1 MNVRIPYHH
10 RNSGNGLGG
19 ILKSLSG
26 IIRPL
31 YSSAK
36 QILKPVGKELGREG
50 ISFLASTGN
59 DVLKGKRSLKDS
71 LKKNY
76 KKSKKSI
83 KKKAVNAFQGRGKKN
98 RRKKGKKEQRVSG
111 KRRRRR
117 IRRRRVV
124 KEEKKVEKRRK
135 KYKKRKKNP
144 LLSSTPTLPNYG
156 VARVHKP
163 SGWNF
168 TLRTLY
174 IE

>member
-83 KKKAVNAFQGRGKKN
+83 KKKAVNAFQGRGKKKPK
-98 RRKKGKKEQRVSG
+98 KKGKKRTTGLGKKKKKKKNKKKKGSKGGGKKSG
-111 KRRRRR
+111 K
-117 IRRRRVV
+117 
-124 KEEKKVEKRRK
+124 KKKKVQK
-135 KYKKRKKNP
+135 KKKK
-144 LLSSTPTLPNYG
+144 SSSIFDAY
-156 VARVHKP
+156 
-163 SGWNF
+163 SS
-168 TLRTLY
+168 
-174 IE
+174 